1 MGCQPY
7 SNDQV
12 YIWLRNN
19 QQCLLCDEPGDT
31 PAAICVPC
39 ESELPWLGNQCETC
53 ALPLLPADAS
63 CSGCLQRSPAFT
75 RVIAPWRYDFPVDAL
90 ITRFKHRADWPMG
103 RLLGGLLAEHLQHR
117 FDEGLSR
124 PDALLPVPL
133 AKKRLRER
141 GYNQAAMLAGWIAK
155 SLELR
160 VNEQQLQRIKE
171 TPTQQ
176 GLDARARKRNLNG
189 AFALKEPAWFEG
201 RHLALV
207 DDVVTTGSTAEGIA
221 RLLLKAGARRVDV
234 YCLARTPRPQD

>member
-1 MGCQPY
+1 
-7 SNDQV
+7 
-12 YIWLRNN
+12 
-19 QQCLLCDEPGDT
+19 
-31 PAAICVPC
+31 
-39 ESELPWLGNQCETC
+39 
-53 ALPLLPADAS
+53 
-63 CSGCLQRSPAFT
+63 LQRSPAFT

-90 ITRFKHRADWPMG
+90 ITRFKHRADWPTG
-103 RLLGGLLAEHLQHR
+103 RLLGGLLAEHLHHR

-155 SLELR
+155 SLQLP

-207 DDVVTTGSTAEGIA
+207 DDVVTTGSTAERIA